1 MNYSLLPFFIVL
13 AISFAVGFAFSKT
26 AKKSS
31 NYFLGDRSL
40 GWFLL
45 MMTFVATQV
54 GGGFILG
61 TAEASFEHG
70 FYGIFYSLGQALG
83 FLALGL
89 GFGAKLQSLKLNTAS
104 DLFETYYGSVRLK
117 KFAAILSIVSLTG
130 ILIAQAVALRKFMF
144 AMGWNEEWIFL
155 ASWLVVIF
163 YTTQGG
169 FLAVVWT
176 DLLQATL
183 MIGMLI
189 LAFCFAIS
197 QSSTPHVSFV
207 LDISRGDVEP
217 FGPQL
222 LALLVMPFLFMFI
235 EQDMVQ
241 RCFAGKNQKAVTIG
255 ALAAS
260 FVLFALAIIPV
271 YFGLLGQTYGVESS
285 LSSKFMEAISL
296 STNSVIFSSAACAV
310 LLAIISTASSLLSAI
325 SSNIANDFMGKSKPR
340 TITFVTGV
348 VALVASHFSTNIFTW
363 MIASYE
369 LAVDALFI
377 PLVAAVFLKERCL
390 SLLGAAKL
398 ACIFGCIGFIETKIF
413 SHGTLGLFLPLILS
427 ALGYGIGW
435 SFRKQPLAYSL
446 KTESN

>member
-1 MNYSLLPFFIVL
+1 MNYTLIPFLIVL
-13 AISFAVGFAFSKT
+13 ALSLGLGIVFSKK
-26 AKKSS
+26 AKSSS

-40 GWFLL
+40 NWFML

-70 FYGIFYSLGQALG
+70 FFGIFYSLGQALG

-117 KFAAILSIVSLTG
+117 KFAAALSIIALTG

-144 AMGWNEEWIFL
+144 AMGLNEEWLFL
-155 ASWLVVIF
+155 ASWLVVIL

-183 MIGMLI
+183 MIGILI
-189 LAFCFAIS
+189 AAFYYTLS
-197 QSSTPHVSFV
+197 QPHTPPIEAAFSASEF
-207 LDISRGDVEP
+207 SP
-217 FGPQL
+217 NL
-222 LALLVMPFLFMFI
+222 LGLLVMPFLFMFI

-241 RCFAGKNQKAVTIG
+241 RCFAGKNQKAVTKG

-260 FVLFALAIIPV
+260 LVLFCLAIIPV
-271 YFGLLGQTYGVESS
+271 YFGLVSRDCDPAVAGSS
-285 LSSKFMEAISL
+285 RFMEAISY
-296 STNSVIFSSAACAV
+296 STNNVVFSCAACAV

-325 SSNIANDFMGKSKPR
+325 SSNIANDFTGFSSKPR
-340 TITFVTGV
+340 TITFATGTL
-348 VALVASHFSTNIFTW
+348 ALVASHFSSNIFGW

-369 LAVDALFI
+369 LAVGSLFI
-377 PLVAAVFLKERCL
+377 PLVVSVFLKERCSKLLLAAQL
-390 SLLGAAKL
+390 S
-398 ACIFGCIGFIETKIF
+398 CIFGCVGFVEEKLF
-413 SHGTLGLFLPLILS
+413 SHGTIGLFVPLALSATGYAIGMILS
-427 ALGYGIGW
+427 KRRVLSY
-435 SFRKQPLAYSL
+435 
-446 KTESN
+446 E

>member
-1 MNYSLLPFFIVL
+1 MNYSLVPFLIVL
-13 AISFAVGFAFSKT
+13 AVSFAIGFLFSKT

-61 TAEASFEHG
+61 TADASFEHG
-70 FYGIFYSLGQALG
+70 FFGIFYSLGQALG

-104 DLFETYYGSVRLK
+104 ELFETYYGSPGLK
-117 KFAAILSIVSLTG
+117 KFAAAVSIIALTG

-144 AMGWNEEWIFL
+144 AMGWNDEWIFF
-155 ASWLVVIF
+155 ASWLVVIL

-176 DLLQATL
+176 DLVQATL
-183 MIGMLI
+183 MIAILI
-189 LAFCFAIS
+189 AAFGFTLSQADTPPLQAAFTFSADTWDNFA
-197 QSSTPHVSFV
+197 PK
-207 LDISRGDVEP
+207 
-217 FGPQL
+217 L
-222 LALLVMPFLFMFI
+222 LGLLVMPFLFMFI

-241 RCFAGKNQKAVTIG
+241 RCFAGKNQKAVTKG

-260 FVLFALAIIPV
+260 LVLFMLAIIPV
-271 YFGLLGQTYGVESS
+271 YFGLVATSSGIEESHA
-285 LSSKFMEAISL
+285 SKFMEAISL
-296 STNSVIFSSAACAV
+296 STNSIIFSAASCAV
-310 LLAIISTASSLLSAI
+310 LLAIISTASSLLSAV
-325 SSNIANDFMGKSKPR
+325 SSNIANDFMGLSKPR
-340 TITFVTGV
+340 IITFTMGMF
-348 VALVASHFSTNIFTW
+348 ALILSHFSSSIFGW

-369 LAVDALFI
+369 LAVGSLFI
-377 PLVAAVFLKERCL
+377 PLVTAVFLKERCHELRLAAML
-390 SLLGAAKL
+390 ST
-398 ACIFGCIGFIETKIF
+398 IFGCIGFIEEKLF
-413 SHGTLGLFLPLILS
+413 DHGTFGLFVPLLLS

-435 SFRKQPLAYSL
+435 LYAKRGVHAHGRV
-446 KTESN
+446 

>member
-1 MNYSLLPFFIVL
+1 MNYTLIPFLIVL
-13 AISFAVGFAFSKT
+13 ALSFILGVVFSKT

-40 GWFLL
+40 NWFML

-70 FYGIFYSLGQALG
+70 FFGIFYSLGQALG

-89 GFGAKLQSLKLNTAS
+89 GFGAKLQSLKLTTAS
-104 DLFETYYGSVRLK
+104 DLFETYYGSPKLK
-117 KFAAILSIVSLTG
+117 KFAAALSILALTG

-155 ASWLVVIF
+155 ASWLVVIL

-183 MIGMLI
+183 MIGILI
-189 LAFCFAIS
+189 AAFYFTLC
-197 QSSTPHVSFV
+197 QPHTPPLENAFSYQASEWAEF
-207 LDISRGDVEP
+207 SP
-217 FGPQL
+217 KL
-222 LALLVMPFLFMFI
+222 LGLLVMPFLFMFI

-241 RCFAGKNQKAVTIG
+241 RCFAGKNQKAVTKG

-260 FVLFALAIIPV
+260 LVLFCLAIIPV
-271 YFGLLGQTYGVESS
+271 YFGMVSRECAANSAGSS
-285 LSSKFMEAISL
+285 RFMEAISY
-296 STNSVIFSSAACAV
+296 STNNVVFSCAACAV

-325 SSNIANDFMGKSKPR
+325 SSNIANDFTGFSSKPR
-340 TITFVTGV
+340 TITFVTGM
-348 VALVASHFSTNIFTW
+348 VALLASHFSSNIFGW

-369 LAVDALFI
+369 LAVGCLFI
-377 PLVAAVFLKERCL
+377 PLVLSVFLKERCSKLLLAAQL
-390 SLLGAAKL
+390 S
-398 ACIFGCIGFIETKIF
+398 CIFGCIGFVEAKIF
-413 SHGTLGLFLPLILS
+413 SHGTFGLFIPLLLS
-427 ALGYGIGW
+427 ATGYAIGMLL
-435 SFRKQPLAYSL
+435 SRRRVLSY
-446 KTESN
+446 E